1 MKNCFKCGEAKPLD
15 QFYRHKQ
22 MKDGH
27 LNKCKECAKRDVRLH
42 RRENESVRD
51 YDKRRYHENAERRK
65 RTAENAKKWNQK
77 NPQGY
82 KAHYLVSNAIRDNRL
97 KKNHALAAEK
107 RKSMPTTKTTIS
119 RLMLCGFVSN
129 ATSGTTMEIKHSDW

>member
-1 MKNCFKCGEAKPLD
+1 
-15 QFYRHKQ
+15 

-97 KKNHALAAEK
+97 KKEPCARCGEKKVHAHHEDYNKPLDVVW
-107 RKSMPTTKTTIS
+107 
-119 RLMLCGFVSN
+119 LCVKCHQRHHHGDKAF
-129 ATSGTTMEIKHSDW
+129 